1 MKNKSHTPPHEGPS
15 KRTGGGDKPLTQ
27 AEATAAMD
35 KFKSVTKS
43 LLSVSNASLQAE
55 LKRQETAK
63 ARRLK
68 RRGKPA

>member
-1 MKNKSHTPPHEGPS
+1 MKHKSRMPPHEGPGKS
-15 KRTGGGDKPLTQ
+15 TGDGDKPLTQ

-55 LKRQETAK
+55 LRRQETTK

-68 RRGKPA
+68 RRRNPG